1 MNKYYIGLV
10 INRINKIYIKIIINK
25 KYTNTIIR
33 IKDYKFEYY
42 NKDLVL
48 LKFFNNR
55 FYIINKI

>member
-48 LKFFNNR
+48 LKFF
-55 FYIINKI
+55 